1 MDGDRQPLAPEL
13 YESSTTPQGSS
24 RDEGGSGAQ
33 QWPSREWSSDH
44 PVNLRLSIPL
54 LFGRYYVTL
63 VAGKE
68 RRSVERRSAERLKHP
83 IGKLGNIIVLFGL
96 GTFVGLAALTLVQI
110 VGISFL
116 KETGLI
122 VVPH

>member
-13 YESSTTPQGSS
+13 HESRTAAQGSS
-24 RDEGGSGAQ
+24 HAEGSSGAQ

-44 PVNLRLSIPL
+44 PVNLRVSIPL
-54 LFGRYYVTL
+54 PFGRYYVTL

-68 RRSVERRSAERLKHP
+68 RRSAERRAAERLKHP
-83 IGKLGNIIVLFGL
+83 IVKLGNIIVLFGL
-96 GTFVGLAALTLVQI
+96 GTFVGLAGLALIQI

-122 VVPH
+122 IVPH